1 MRMVSLVILALLGPQ
16 TDKTSYIV
24 STERAEGTRNSGL
37 SLFEGEALILRNEE
51 RGVQHGVD
59 LLLNKWSLE

>member
-1 MRMVSLVILALLGPQ
+1 MRMVSLASLALLRPQ

-37 SLFEGEALILRNEE
+37 SLFEGEALMLRNEE
-51 RGVQHGVD
+51 REVQHEGD
-59 LLLNKWSLE
+59 LLLNKWSLG